1 VAAIGGTS
9 LLETFRTLD
18 PAIKDSL
25 ADIDKPMLLALAT
38 LTLAE
43 DLAGRP
49 YLSSEHIVAAL
60 EAAGIALNHSQVSNA
75 LSRAGN
81 KVSRKT
87 ENEERYYRAMIP
99 GRRLVEPILS
109 IGPIHL
115 TRVEAGKPRS
125 ARRHLAELLGSL
137 SGTVRICDPW
147 YGLRTLDALAMLPL
161 KCTVRFLT
169 SQTNEKRTSL
179 AGPIADFKRE
189 HPNVEMRA
197 TSLPSPLHDRYVLT
211 SDELLL
217 LGQGIKDVGNK
228 ESFIVGISSSFA
240 ADLLK
245 ETEASFDS
253 TWSRA
258 TAL

>member
-1 VAAIGGTS
+1 MATVGGPS
-9 LLETFRTLD
+9 LLETFRNLD
-18 PAIKDSL
+18 PTIKDSL
-25 ADIDKPMLLALAT
+25 ADIDQPMLLALAT

-60 EAAGIALNHSQVSNA
+60 EAAGIAVKRAQISNA

-81 KVSRKT
+81 KVSRKI

-115 TRVEAGKPRS
+115 ARIEAGRPRS
-125 ARRHLAELLGSL
+125 ARKHLTELLASL

-147 YGLRTLDALAMLPL
+147 YGLRSLDALAMLPA
-161 KCTVRFLT
+161 KCDVRFLT
-169 SQTNEKRTSL
+169 SQTNEKAVSL
-179 AGPIADFKRE
+179 AGPVADFKRE
-189 HPNVEMRA
+189 HPNVELRV

-211 SDELLL
+211 ADELLL
-217 LGQGIKDVGNK
+217 LGQGVKDIGNK
-228 ESFIVGISSSFA
+228 ESFIVGISSDYA
-240 ADLLK
+240 ADLLQ
-245 ETEASFDS
+245 ETLTSFDS
-253 TWSRA
+253 NWSKA
-258 TAL
+258 TTL